1 MKRVILT
8 VFTILLAFSSWAQAT
23 KSLAEC
29 SIQIKHDLSAPSC
42 VNGMDASINLKISG
56 AKKPYTVQ
64 WSDGGVGEV
73 RSALPAGSY
82 TATVRDNDGCL
93 KKYELQ
99 LLQGKPLGG
108 ALSIQQSGA
117 AGATRLAVKFADGT
131 KPFAVNIKSIN
142 KGVRASWSEYRG
154 EALKQGLYM
163 VEAFTQAGCSQI
175 EKIDL
180 RIQ

>member
-8 VFTILLAFSSWAQAT
+8 VFAILLTFSGWAQAT

-29 SIQIKHDLSAPSC
+29 RIQIKHDVSAPSC
-42 VNGMDASINLKISG
+42 ANGMDASIHLKISG
-56 AKKPYTVQ
+56 AKKPYTIQ

-73 RSALPAGSY
+73 RTALPAGSY
-82 TATVRDNDGCL
+82 IATVRDAEGCV
-93 KKYELQ
+93 KKYEMQ
-99 LLQGKPLGG
+99 LSQGNSLKGT
-108 ALSIQQSGA
+108 LSIQQRGS
-117 AGATRLAVKFADGT
+117 AGATHLTVSFADGT
-131 KPFAVNIKSIN
+131 KPADVKIKSLS
-142 KGVRASWSEYRG
+142 KGVRTSWIEYRG

-163 VEAFTQAGCSQI
+163 IEAFTQTGCSQV